1 MKTRKTKKRNII
13 RRTVAFLLCM
23 TMVLGL
29 GMQDVIEQVY
39 AEEAIPV
46 IEQEAATEAAGEPAA
61 EKAAPE
67 ESADPAEETAGTEE
81 TGEQEEPADP
91 AQSTET
97 EEDTEAADPSAPAED
112 AGTEE
117 GEEQKPSTP
126 VDPAAP
132 TTPAEDGQGGSD
144 SNSKPS
150 TETNPGG
157 NTGNEITAPAE
168 DENTVTNPDETTG
181 EDTEDDAAVS
191 DEEEET
197 TEPEEDQEPAEEEA
211 QVYDKEE
218 TVDNV
223 TIHVSA
229 EAGVLP
235 EDAELSVTPIEKKEI
250 TENMSEEEKAKA
262 EEINAQ
268 YEETEQKLKEDVE
281 SETEAAM
288 EDAAANVANTITA
301 ENAETGEIAG
311 KTLEGFLAYDISFLV
326 QDENGEKVEIE
337 PEGDVK
343 VSFEFDEAV
352 IPEGVSE
359 GAEVA
364 VKHLKEDENAESG
377 IVVED
382 VTENAEVTINESAAV
397 EAMSLTTDSFSTF
410 AITWSSDNRIDEK
423 AVPEIKIEDNILQ
436 RGSLDAVLSDGVT
449 AVKYE
454 WYKQNSENE
463 FEPVEKINYVNGG
476 TNISDE
482 GTSLYPA
489 YDDGARAT
497 YKVKATLQDGTTVE
511 SAAYQVPYFDELQ
524 NGSFEKVELLYGQSH
539 EQFGNAQYKNLG
551 GVWQSTGV
559 GKGVSIEIIKE
570 GRTGGSDYSW
580 YGSFEEAAPDGKQ
593 FAEINCEAAGA
604 FYQDVL
610 TQEGNALN
618 YALQHRARGSY
629 ANGNPEYDTMYLVI
643 MPTSEA
649 EKENLTTQENLRR
662 YLGEMSVNID
672 QEYEN
677 VGSQILKNE
686 EGICVVRITSNDQQ
700 WHEVRG
706 TGANHYMPTSSLTR
720 FFFVAGA
727 TASGN
732 NTVGNFLDD
741 VHFTQSVLEPAEDE
755 FTLNIEKKF
764 EGLGSE
770 ELQKVKDS
778 LKFTISAKDETN
790 AELSETEIKEI
801 FGYSEILGSQMNE
814 SADGSLFFSIADK
827 KIQPGKNYAVTVTE
841 SGAELEGYS
850 LTTEVQTKVER
861 GVSEP
866 VTDDNAVIE
875 NLTGKTIA
883 WVTYKNTYTKS
894 QTKNINFTKVWD
906 DAGLKQ
912 LRPDS
917 VTVQL
922 KATANGNDITE
933 WLKTEQA
940 IETEKVIT
948 AGDNW
953 KCTWEDVPVYY
964 TKEAEQILIE
974 YTVAETETTGSDYVY
989 ESKPVEKGDGTTYV
1003 STVSGLADSDSS
1015 MALAANSV
1023 LLSTA
1028 SATAD
1033 GTGGLGKPEHH
1044 KKVEYNEETGDYT
1057 LTLDVKGARGE
1068 AKGADILFIIDTSG
1082 SMGDNGLLKK
1092 AKELLN
1098 GSSSWQ
1104 GSKGIID
1111 KIFETEG
1118 NVNSVAYVAFAGY
1131 DDIESSRWYTAK
1143 DYDPEW
1149 GKGIKDEI
1157 NGLRAG
1163 GGTNWTAAMQ
1173 EASDVL
1179 AQRDN
1184 SGNEKVVIFLSDG
1197 APTYSMGYYDEWVWD
1212 SLLQGHWEKVYG
1224 QTGNGS
1230 SSKDSHITEAA
1241 GEVNNSTS
1249 LKNATIYSVY
1259 LNNSTKDGMESFAD
1273 LIPGCIPQDGSDLS
1287 SALTSILQQ
1296 VIPTYKNVKIT
1307 DTLSVNA
1314 EFAEENPTI
1323 TVTKQTASGR
1333 TETLSSDKYH
1343 PTINGETVTVE
1354 IKDGDSLEEY
1364 AVYTVSFRIKPS
1376 AFAEEQYAET
1386 HTYPHEGDAGTGS
1399 ASSGQEGFYSNDT
1412 AKVTYEV
1419 NDTPGEAIY
1428 DRPVIQI
1435 PEPELTNITVTKEWE
1450 NGGTPKPVEVVLMQ
1464 SEDGGDAEQYEDSVI
1479 LNDEG
1484 EWSYTWTG
1492 LPLSQNGHRYTYAV
1506 REVTVL
1512 DGFESRLSLND
1523 TDPANLKWTLTNVY
1537 DPNTADENFYIAN
1550 VLQTDKVTIQKKWD
1564 DQNDILDVRPDQI
1577 EVQIADG
1584 SGRFYT
1590 VSLKESSGWRET
1602 IIVPRTIQQDYSVS
1616 ETVVIDQ
1623 YEMAEPLITGQGTG
1637 TINVELKN
1645 KLTTRS
1651 ITVKKEWNDGRIPD
1665 RPDSIAFTLIGK
1677 DKDGVEQFKQVY
1689 DLSAPTWEITIN
1701 NLPAY
1706 YDYEVQEANTDNG
1719 YISSVSQRAQ
1729 GFVITNTLQWKAV
1742 KMSKALESGSGMA
1755 SQPLAGAEFEL
1766 KLNEKVIAKGISN
1779 ADGTIE
1785 WKFQEGSEMDL
1796 NNLNGTFQIYETKA
1810 PDGYMRAEE
1819 PWTVVFSNGLLVS
1832 LNDEPQQGTAEDG
1845 VVITLE
1851 NEMLYE
1857 LPSTGGP
1864 GIYLYMLGGVA
1875 LMMAGT
1881 LLVYKKR
1888 KEEVLRS

>member
-13 RRTVAFLLCM
+13 RRAVAFLLCM

-46 IEQEAATEAAGEPAA
+46 IEQEAATEEAGELTT
-61 EKAAPE
+61 EGAAPE
-67 ESADPAEETAGTEE
+67 ENAETAEEPDESVGEAEEQPANSTPSQPADAEENTKTDVPSAPAENAGSEE
-81 TGEQEEPADP
+81 GEKQN
-91 AQSTET
+91 
-97 EEDTEAADPSAPAED
+97 PSAPAED
-112 AGTEE
+112 
-117 GEEQKPSTP
+117 
-126 VDPAAP
+126 
-132 TTPAEDGQGGSD
+132 GQSGSD
-144 SNSKPS
+144 SETSA
-150 TETNPGG
+150 ETNPGG
-157 NTGNEITAPAE
+157 NTGNEITAPTE

-197 TEPEEDQEPAEEEA
+197 TEPEEDQEPAEEEV

-218 TVDNV
+218 TVGNV
-223 TIHVSA
+223 TIHVYA

-250 TENMSEEEKAKA
+250 TEEMSEEEKAEA

-281 SETEAAM
+281 SETEAVM
-288 EDAAANVANTITA
+288 DDAAANAANTITA
-301 ENAETGEIAG
+301 ENAETDETAG

-326 QDENGEKVEIE
+326 NDENGEQVEIE
-337 PEGDVK
+337 PEGEVK

-364 VKHLKEDENAESG
+364 VKHLKEDENAEGG

-410 AITWSSDNRIDEK
+410 VITWNSYSRIDEK
-423 AVPEIKIEDNILQ
+423 ATPEIKIEDYILQ
-436 RGSLDAVLSDGVT
+436 KGSLDAVLSDGVT

-454 WYKQNSENE
+454 WYKQNSENG
-463 FEPVEKINYVNGG
+463 FDPVEKINFVNGG

-482 GTSLYPA
+482 ETSLYPA

-511 SAAYQVPYFDELQ
+511 STPYQVPYFDELK
-524 NGSFEKVELLYGQSH
+524 NGSFEDVELDDNQSH
-539 EQFGNAQYKNLG
+539 EQFSNNDYKRQG

-570 GRTGGSDYSW
+570 GRNGGNDYSW

-618 YALQHRARGSY
+618 YALQHRARGSV
-629 ANGNPEYDTMYLVI
+629 ASWEPEYDTMYLVI

-649 EKENLTTQENLRR
+649 EKNNLTTQQNLEN
-662 YLGEMSVNID
+662 YLLDRGID
-672 QEYEN
+672 INQEYSN
-677 VGSQILKNE
+677 VGSKILENAD
-686 EGICVVRITSNDQQ
+686 GICVVRITSNDQKWQ
-700 WHEVRG
+700 EVRG

-741 VHFTQSVLEPAEDE
+741 VYFTQSVLEPAEDE

-770 ELQKVKDS
+770 ELQKVKES
-778 LKFTISAKDETN
+778 LKFTISAKDEQN
-790 AELSETEIKEI
+790 IDLSETEIESI

-814 SADGSLFFSIADK
+814 AADGSLFFSIADR
-827 KIQPGKNYAVTVTE
+827 KIQPGKRYTVTVTE
-841 SGAELEGYS
+841 SGAELESYS
-850 LTTEVQTKVER
+850 LTTEVQAKVEQGDSQPETNNE
-861 GVSEP
+861 GVIS
-866 VTDDNAVIE
+866 

-883 WVTYKNTYTKS
+883 WVTYTNTYTKS

-906 DAGLKQ
+906 DAGLEQ

-922 KATANGNDITE
+922 QATANGEDITE
-933 WLKTEQA
+933 WLKTEQFIA
-940 IETEKVIT
+940 TEKVVT
-948 AGDNW
+948 ADDEW
-953 KCTWEDVPVYY
+953 KCTWENVPVYY
-964 TKEAEQILIE
+964 TKEADPILIE
-974 YTVAETETTGSDYVY
+974 YTVVETTTSDSEYVY
-989 ESKPVEKGDGTTYV
+989 EQGTVEKGDGTTYV
-1003 STVSGLADSDSS
+1003 PTVSGLTESDSGT
-1015 MALAANSV
+1015 ALAANSV

-1082 SMGDNGLLKK
+1082 SMGDNGLLKR

-1197 APTYSMGYYDEWVWD
+1197 APTYSMGYYDQWVWD
-1212 SLLQGHWEKVYG
+1212 GWFQGHWESVYG
-1224 QTGNGS
+1224 QIGS
-1230 SSKDSHITEAA
+1230 GSDTEYSHISDAA
-1241 GEVNNSTS
+1241 SEVNNSAS
-1249 LKNATIYSVY
+1249 LENATIYSVY
-1259 LNNSTKDGMESFAD
+1259 LNDDTKDGMKAFAD
-1273 LIPGCIPQDGSDLS
+1273 LIQGSILKDGSDLS

-1343 PTINGETVTVE
+1343 PTINGKTVTVE

-1376 AFAEEQYAET
+1376 AYAEEQYAET
-1386 HTYPHEGDAGTGS
+1386 HTYPHRGDAGTGS
-1399 ASSGQEGFYSNDT
+1399 ASSGQEGFYSNDI

-1428 DRPVIQI
+1428 DKPVIQI
-1435 PEPELTNITVTKEWE
+1435 PEPELTNITVTKEWD
-1450 NGGTPKPVEVVLMQ
+1450 NGGTPVPVQVVLMQ
-1464 SEDGGDAEQYEDSVI
+1464 SEDGGNAEQYGPPVT
-1479 LNDEG
+1479 LNAAG
-1484 EWSYTWTG
+1484 GWKYTWTG
-1492 LPLSQNGHRYTYAV
+1492 LPLSQDNHRYTYAV
-1506 REVTVL
+1506 REMTEL

-1523 TDPANLKWTLTNVY
+1523 ADPANLEWTLTNVY
-1537 DPNTADENFYIAN
+1537 DPNTADEDFFIAN
-1550 VLQTDKVTIQKKWD
+1550 VLQTDEVTIQKEWD
-1564 DQNDILDVRPDQI
+1564 DQNDILGVRPEQI

-1602 IIVPRTIQQDYSVS
+1602 IIVPRTKQQGYSVS

-1623 YEMAEPLITGQGTG
+1623 YKMAEALITGQGTG
-1637 TINVELKN
+1637 TINVELEN

-1689 DLSAPTWEITIN
+1689 GLSAPTWEITIN

-1706 YDYEVQEANTDNG
+1706 YDYEVQEVDTDNG

-1819 PWTVVFSNGLLVS
+1819 PWTVVFNNGLLVS

-1864 GIYLYMLGGVA
+1864 GIHLYMLGGVA

>member
-1 MKTRKTKKRNII
+1 MKTRKTKRGNTI
-13 RRTVAFLLCM
+13 RRVIAFLLCM

-29 GMQDVIEQVY
+29 GMQDVMEQVY
-39 AEEAIPV
+39 AEEPV
-46 IEQEAATEAAGEPAA
+46 STLT
-61 EKAAPE
+61 E
-67 ESADPAEETAGTEE
+67 ESDTPAEESTEPKE
-81 TGEQEEPADP
+81 DSEQEE
-91 AQSTET
+91 STEPKKDSEQGETTETKEESVIT
-97 EEDTEAADPSAPAED
+97 EEPKKDTSSDTSTVPGGTAPV
-112 AGTEE
+112 EE
-117 GEEQKPSTP
+117 GST
-126 VDPAAP
+126 DGN
-132 TTPAEDGQGGSD
+132 TTPATPNDNTTPAGT
-144 SNSKPS
+144 
-150 TETNPGG
+150 TETNTEASGSKSPAQTTPDG
-157 NTGNEITAPAE
+157 NTTS
-168 DENTVTNPDETTG
+168 TVTGEATTEVTDPSETT
-181 EDTEDDAAVS
+181 EKS
-191 DEEEET
+191 DPSEV
-197 TEPEEDQEPAEEEA
+197 TEPEEADENLIPEEETA
-211 QVYDKEE
+211 KPYEAEQK
-218 TVDNV
+218 VDNV

-482 GTSLYPA
+482 GTFLYPA

-497 YKVKATLQDGTTVE
+497 YKVKATLQNGTIVE

-524 NGSFEKVELLYGQSH
+524 NGSFEKIELPYGQSH
-539 EQFGNAQYKNLG
+539 EQFGNAEYKNLG

-570 GRTGGSDYSW
+570 GWTGGSDYSW
-580 YGSFEEAAPDGKQ
+580 YGDFSDAAPDGQQ

-649 EKENLTTQENLRR
+649 EKETLTTQENLRR
-662 YLGEMSVNID
+662 YLGDMSVNID

-790 AELSETEIKEI
+790 AELSEAEIKEI

-989 ESKPVEKGDGTTYV
+989 KSKPVEKGDGTTYV
-1003 STVSGLADSDSS
+1003 PTVSGLADSDSS

-1023 LLSTA
+1023 LLPAA
-1028 SATAD
+1028 SASAD
-1033 GTGGLGKPEHH
+1033 GTGGLGEPEHH
-1044 KKVEYNEETGDYT
+1044 KRVEYNEETGDYT

-1068 AKGADILFIIDTSG
+1068 AKGADILFVIDTSG
-1082 SMGDNGLLKK
+1082 SMGDNGLLKE
-1092 AKELLN
+1092 AKDLLN
-1098 GSSSWQ
+1098 GSSGWW
-1104 GSKGIID
+1104 GSTDGIID

-1131 DDIESSRWYTAK
+1131 DDIESSGWYTA
-1143 DYDPEW
+1143 DNYDPEW
-1149 GKGIKDEI
+1149 GRGIKDEI

-1212 SLLQGHWEKVYG
+1212 GLLQGHWEKVYG

-1241 GEVNNSTS
+1241 DEVNNSTS

-1273 LIPGCIPQDGSDLS
+1273 LIPGCILQDGSDLS

-1376 AFAEEQYAET
+1376 AYAEEEYAET
-1386 HTYPHEGDAGTGS
+1386 HTYPDRGDAGTGS
-1399 ASSGQEGFYSNDT
+1399 ASSGHEGFYSNDI

-1428 DRPVIQI
+1428 DKPVIQI

-1450 NGGTPKPVEVVLMQ
+1450 NGGTPEPVEVVLMQ
-1464 SEDGGDAEQYEDSVI
+1464 SEDGGDAEKYEDSVI
-1479 LNDEG
+1479 LKEG

-1584 SGRFYT
+1584 SGRLYT
-1590 VSLKESSGWRET
+1590 VSLKASSEWQET
-1602 IIVPRTIQQDYSVS
+1602 IIVPRTTEQKYSVS
-1616 ETVVIDQ
+1616 EKVVIDQ
-1623 YEMAEPLITGQGTG
+1623 YEMVKAKISGQDTG
-1637 TINVELKN
+1637 TINVELEN

-1651 ITVKKEWNDGRIPD
+1651 ITVEKNWKDGNIPE
-1665 RPDSIAFTLIGK
+1665 RPNSISFTLIGK
-1677 DKDGVEQFKQVY
+1677 DSNGAVKFSKNY
-1689 DLSAPTWEITIN
+1689 NLSAPEWEITIDD
-1701 NLPAY
+1701 LPAY
-1706 YDYEVQEANTDNG
+1706 YDYEVQEANTGNG
-1719 YISSVSQRAQ
+1719 YISSVSQRAK

-1742 KMSKALESGSGMA
+1742 KMSKALESGSGMV

-1766 KLNEKVIAKGISN
+1766 KFENELIAKGTSDV
-1779 ADGTIE
+1779 DGTIE
-1785 WKFQEGSEMDL
+1785 WEFQEGSEMES
-1796 NNLNGTFQIYETKA
+1796 NNLNGRFQIHETKA
-1810 PDGYMRAEE
+1810 PDGYMLEE
-1819 PWTVVFSNGLLVS
+1819 QPWTVEFDNGLLVS
-1832 LNDEPQQGTAEDG
+1832 LNGEPQQGSADNG

-1864 GIYLYMLGGVA
+1864 GVYLYMLGGTL

-1888 KEEVLRS
+1888 KEEVLRG